1 MSAQI
6 PRPIGTMAF
15 ASALLVSGLAV
26 GVPANSA
33 FAVDCL
39 TAPNSSAPPNSHW
52 YYRTD
57 RTQQRKCWYL
67 RDDNEVSE
75 HRAVPTASEAQTTK
89 PSQSVSAAG
98 SYSFASFKDFMV
110 KHEGAKLSDQ
120 EVKKLYVEFL
130 EWNRGAKN

>member
-1 MSAQI
+1 MSAQL
-6 PRPIGTMAF
+6 RPIGIIAF
-15 ASALLVSGLAV
+15 ASALLAF
-26 GVPANSA
+26 GVPTNIA
-33 FAVDCL
+33 FAIDCL

-57 RTQQRKCWYL
+57 RTQQLKCWHI

-98 SYSFASFKDFMV
+98 PYSLASFKDFMV
-110 KHEGAKLSDQ
+110 QQEGA
-120 EVKKLYVEFL
+120 
-130 EWNRGAKN
+130 